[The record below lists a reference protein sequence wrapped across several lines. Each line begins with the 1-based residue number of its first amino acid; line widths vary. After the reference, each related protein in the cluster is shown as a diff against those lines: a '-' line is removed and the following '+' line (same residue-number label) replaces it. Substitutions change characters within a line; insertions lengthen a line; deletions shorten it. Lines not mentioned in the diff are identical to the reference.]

1 VLSKP
6 KILDDLC
13 TQANTERIIKII
25 RKQYDLDKLTVE
37 RRYTLKTVS
46 NRSQFNSLFE
56 TIFWKA
62 SDGKLFLKTSRVRV
76 LC

>member
-1 VLSKP
+1 MLSKP
-6 KILDDLC
+6 KPLDDLC